1 LERKLRHEI
10 VGEVID
16 EDAEEG
22 EAAEKI
28 NPQVALHSRRTARD
42 AHNYFRVTSLDHHQH
57 GGWFASAWDHNPVGL
72 KGIHAFL

>member
-16 EDAEEG
+16 ENTEERK
-22 EAAEKI
+22 AAEKI
-28 NPQVALHSRRTARD
+28 DPEIALHNRRTARD
-42 AHNYFRVTSLDHHQH
+42 AHNYFPVTSPDHHH
-57 GGWFASAWDHNPVGL
+57 HDGWFASAWDHNPVVL